1 MKHLAWI
8 LVLLASVCI
17 LLSPGSQAQVV
28 SQDFEKDP
36 LNPAFAGGGPGTWDE
51 TVLAPMVL
59 YNPDS
64 ARYEMWY
71 TGWLGGRANGIGFAV
86 STDGLTWER
95 ISTEPVLQPTPGA
108 WDSLVALG
116 GWVIRENGQYKMW
129 YTGGSS
135 TLSNGFPHHIGY
147 AVSPDGIQ
155 WTKHAGPVLSPGT
168 QTWEASSVA
177 YCCVIPGGNGYTMF
191 YTGETSANARIG
203 RAFSAD
209 GISWER
215 DTSNNPVLTGGPSG
229 SWDRNAYLPRV
240 VRDNDHLDMFYTA
253 EPVPRGGASKI
264 GGAKSTDEGRTWVKD
279 TLNPLLDL
287 GASGEWD
294 MNAVEL
300 GSVLL
305 EGGMFQMWFDG
316 EKYLPLFGARVGTSW
331 ARSTAVLEEWP
342 VPTGFVL
349 DQNYPN
355 PFNPVTK
362 IRFTIVDR
370 RLTIV
375 SVHDLLGQEVATL
388 VNEVKDPGTYEVV
401 FDASGLASGVYLYR
415 LTAGDYV
422 QARRL
427 ILIR

>member
-1 MKHLAWI
+1 
-8 LVLLASVCI
+8 
-17 LLSPGSQAQVV
+17 
-28 SQDFEKDP
+28 
-36 LNPAFAGGGPGTWDE
+36 
-51 TVLAPMVL
+51 
-59 YNPDS
+59 
-64 ARYEMWY
+64 
-71 TGWLGGRANGIGFAV
+71 
-86 STDGLTWER
+86 
-95 ISTEPVLQPTPGA
+95 
-108 WDSLVALG
+108 
-116 GWVIRENGQYKMW
+116 
-129 YTGGSS
+129 
-135 TLSNGFPHHIGY
+135 
-147 AVSPDGIQ
+147 
-155 WTKHAGPVLSPGT
+155 
-168 QTWEASSVA
+168 
-177 YCCVIPGGNGYTMF
+177 MF
-191 YTGETSANARIG
+191 YTGETSNNARIG

-209 GISWER
+209 GIIWER
-215 DTSNNPVLTGGPSG
+215 DTSNNPVLTGGAAG

-287 GASGEWD
+287 GASGDWD

-331 ARSTAVLEEWP
+331 ARSTAVFEEWP

-370 RLTIV
+370 QLTIV
-375 SVHDLLGQEVATL
+375 SVYDLLGREVATL

-427 ILIR
+427 VLLR

>member
-1 MKHLAWI
+1 
-8 LVLLASVCI
+8 
-17 LLSPGSQAQVV
+17 
-28 SQDFEKDP
+28 
-36 LNPAFAGGGPGTWDE
+36 
-51 TVLAPMVL
+51 
-59 YNPDS
+59 
-64 ARYEMWY
+64 
-71 TGWLGGRANGIGFAV
+71 
-86 STDGLTWER
+86 
-95 ISTEPVLQPTPGA
+95 
-108 WDSLVALG
+108 
-116 GWVIRENGQYKMW
+116 
-129 YTGGSS
+129 
-135 TLSNGFPHHIGY
+135 
-147 AVSPDGIQ
+147 
-155 WTKHAGPVLSPGT
+155 
-168 QTWEASSVA
+168 
-177 YCCVIPGGNGYTMF
+177 
-191 YTGETSANARIG
+191 
-203 RAFSAD
+203 
-209 GISWER
+209 
-215 DTSNNPVLTGGPSG
+215 
-229 SWDRNAYLPRV
+229 
-240 VRDNDHLDMFYTA
+240 
-253 EPVPRGGASKI
+253 VPRGGASKI

-287 GASGEWD
+287 GASGDWD

-331 ARSTAVLEEWP
+331 ARSTAVFEEWP

-370 RLTIV
+370 QLTIV
-375 SVHDLLGQEVATL
+375 SVYDLLGREVATL

-427 ILIR
+427 VLLR